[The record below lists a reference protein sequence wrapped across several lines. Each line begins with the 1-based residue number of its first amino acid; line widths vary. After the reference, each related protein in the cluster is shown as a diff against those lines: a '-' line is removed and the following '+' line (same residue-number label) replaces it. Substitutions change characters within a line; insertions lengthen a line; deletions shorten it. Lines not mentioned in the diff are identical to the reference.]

1 MVRGRQVTPL
11 PVTPAAVA
19 GGACPHCGATP
30 TVPRSDGLVPICQ
43 TCMLGRSTG
52 EAGGGKTAAAAF
64 GTRSDSTLATR
75 MYAAIPLW
83 VLHLQELDDARF
95 WATWRRWVA
104 EANELPVSEAILYPD
119 ANRAEAE
126 QHFTAYA
133 KAIAA
138 LSFCDGGV
146 PIFGR
151 RWESRRPPT
160 PNGARAV
167 PTLQPPAARGRTPSI
182 RQRRPVR

>member
-1 MVRGRQVTPL
+1 M
-11 PVTPAAVA
+11 TPATVA
-19 GGACPHCGATP
+19 DSTCPHCGGAP
-30 TVPRSDGLVPICQ
+30 TVPRGDGLVPICQ
-43 TCMLGRSTG
+43 TCMLGRSTE
-52 EAGGGKTAAAAF
+52 EAGGKTAAATVGA
-64 GTRSDSTLATR
+64 RSDSSLATR

-104 EANELPVSEAILYPD
+104 EANELPVSEAMLYPD

-138 LSFCDGGV
+138 LTFCHGGV
-146 PIFGR
+146 PMFGR
-151 RWESRRPPT
+151 RWESRRPPS
-160 PNGARAV
+160 PGGERAV
-167 PTLQPPAARGRTPSI
+167 PTMQTPAARVRAPST
-182 RQRRPVR
+182 RQRRQNR

>member
-1 MVRGRQVTPL
+1 MARGRQVTPP
-11 PVTPAAVA
+11 PVTPAIAA
-19 GGACPHCGATP
+19 SACSHCGATP

-43 TCMLGRSTG
+43 TCMLGGSTEETG
-52 EAGGGKTAAAAF
+52 TKTAAATF
-64 GTRSDSTLATR
+64 GARSDSTLATR

-83 VLHLQELDDARF
+83 VLHLQELDDAAF
-95 WATWRRWVA
+95 WTTWRRWVA

-119 ANRAEAE
+119 ANPAEAE

-138 LSFCDGGV
+138 LSFCEGGV

-182 RQRRPVR
+182 RQRRQTR